1 MARTAEEMNKF
12 VEFAKQAK
20 SAGYSAQEVDS
31 FLRSKGS
38 SLEEVGAAIKTVT
51 IPEEELQKF
60 RDADDKANNRNAF
73 DRWWMYKAAPAIADF
88 FGKNKTGRVIT
99 SAIQGANKGNP
110 LVQLASLV
118 EPTVNDNL
126 IEPENGLERAVD
138 LGLQFA
144 VPAGITAKAADKLVK
159 APKVAALL
167 GKSKAGRFVANALTA
182 SPMPIEYGAA
192 AGAGALTGAVNP
204 ETTVGKIATGVAGGI
219 AGGALAGALSGALKA
234 GAKNAVEDTPAMI
247 ESKAYKSL
255 EKHLGKERLEEAIKT
270 AKENGVPL
278 MDIGSENINQ
288 VARTARSVS
297 PDANEMIAKRYETIQ
312 NNMPSTVSRKL
323 DEIFGS
329 TNADAHAKQ
338 LAESLDPMANVEYE
352 NAFTGIREIPGES
365 RLKTYDTVLP
375 SDKFKMVMRDPYI
388 KRAVNEAPSVHLEV
402 ANAKPNTYRRL
413 DYAKEMLDSRIGHE
427 MAKPDGERN
436 MRLVASLQNAKKY
449 LVDTLDEANPTYK
462 SARGISQQKLSALE
476 AQRYGAKID
485 RADISADAFTK
496 RVADMSERE
505 LEGLRVGIREHYKKG
520 FEQAENPAVFAK
532 RLLDVDAQKKL
543 RAALPAEEA
552 DSLISFAR
560 TIHNQNRSKNFVMGG
575 SRTAENQV
583 GIADAVGGVEEIANN
598 PIKAPLKKVAR
609 GIDNAKAKKTYARV
623 AELLLA
629 DPKQLQI
636 PKTGT
641 EQLRSKLPK
650 MPANA
655 TVYPVLQALLGGE

>member
-60 RDADDKANNRNAF
+60 RDADDKANNRNAI
-73 DRWWMYKAAPAIADF
+73 DRWWVHKAAPAIADF

-118 EPTVNDNL
+118 EPSVNDDL
-126 IEPENGLERAVD
+126 IQPENAVERAVD
-138 LGLQFA
+138 LAAQFT

-167 GKSKAGRFVANALTA
+167 AKSKAGRFIGNALTA
-182 SPMPIEYGAA
+182 SPLPIEYAAA

-204 ETTVGKIATGVAGGI
+204 DTTLGKMATGVIGGM
-219 AGGALAGALSGALKA
+219 AGGALANVVGGLKA
-234 GAKNAVEDTPAMI
+234 GAKAGVEDTPAMI
-247 ESKAYKSL
+247 EHKAYKSL

-352 NAFTGIREIPGES
+352 NAFTGIREIPGEA

-375 SDKFKMVMRDPYI
+375 SDKFKMIMRDPYI

-402 ANAKPNTYRRL
+402 AKAKPNTYRRL

-496 RVADMSERE
+496 RVADMSDRE

-552 DSLISFAR
+552 DSLINFAR